1 MDAINHV
8 KIHPFPS
15 PPFRTALSKPR
26 NLSYFPLKIRSRP
39 KKGENRPR
47 LRTERFGSW
56 VSKIARLIEDTT
68 QKTSANFSP
77 QRYQPSRVTTLQKHR
92 HPASLNSFTSARLPL
107 STSMWFSHVSPLPPP
122 SARRPRPPARAQRRP
137 RRGAEGRS
145 GPDGA
150 GRGPRADTV

>member
-15 PPFRTALSKPR
+15 PSFRTALSKPR

-68 QKTSANFSP
+68 QKTSTNFSP
-77 QRYQPSRVTTLQKHR
+77 QRHQNSRVTTLQKHR
-92 HPASLNSFTSARLPL
+92 HPGWRTPPKWSLKKKYRKAPKHASVVFFGSLRSYNNLPCL
-107 STSMWFSHVSPLPPP
+107 KRVQSRHRTGGLK
-122 SARRPRPPARAQRRP
+122 
-137 RRGAEGRS
+137 S
-145 GPDGA
+145 GYF
-150 GRGPRADTV
+150 